1 MFFLGLITVSCD
13 EDIISVGAEALVDSD
28 LDVVQSSDYT
38 VLLEQ
43 VSVDKPQSNNLE
55 HNLLGSSALGGLEE
69 NGVES
74 YDILSQFFSTTIS
87 YDDSYELSDD
97 DSSSTEVNYVLKSA
111 QLVIPYNYSLLSEE
125 SDHDVFTVN
134 SDINT
139 NSLSF
144 NVYKSDYQLQTVDY
158 NNSSTLTTENYYA
171 DGSDGEVVFN
181 EALIKSTLYAED
193 FPVTLPSESESFD
206 VYYTNDDGEAYGDEE
221 LSLQF
226 EAIKID
232 LNQDFIDDFNSVI
245 ISDVSTDLDGDGE
258 GGDLS
263 LDVLNDDSIYDLFK
277 GIYIEALSDSNSGYV
292 QVNGSN
298 NFYVTPG
305 IQLNFEKT
313 TIETTYNSE
322 DVPSEDITV
331 EEGYYSTFQLSEN
344 PINIINKDLFENSN
358 EDRILL
364 KSGRG
369 SLGKLS
375 LLSEEQLL
383 SLFDSNILLNE
394 ALLQFT
400 VDQSFYEDNDSFD
413 IEDLPSNIFISSLED
428 GSVLTDFSS
437 NYISDSDF
445 SQILSNHLYTL
456 QEIDGEYVY
465 QINITSHIAAILSSD
480 NESDLIDSN
489 NSLALSVTN
498 DLGLTGFSEVYDAI
512 YDQYINQGSLLCN
525 SIVPLCSSNH
535 EDETKRPKLTLTYT
549 QTQN

>member
-1 MFFLGLITVSCD
+1 M
-13 EDIISVGAEALVDSD
+13 
-28 LDVVQSSDYT
+28 
-38 VLLEQ
+38 
-43 VSVDKPQSNNLE
+43 
-55 HNLLGSSALGGLEE
+55 
-69 NGVES
+69 
-74 YDILSQFFSTTIS
+74 
-87 YDDSYELSDD
+87 
-97 DSSSTEVNYVLKSA
+97 
-111 QLVIPYNYSLLSEE
+111 
-125 SDHDVFTVN
+125 
-134 SDINT
+134 
-139 NSLSF
+139 
-144 NVYKSDYQLQTVDY
+144 
-158 NNSSTLTTENYYA
+158 
-171 DGSDGEVVFN
+171 
-181 EALIKSTLYAED
+181 
-193 FPVTLPSESESFD
+193 
-206 VYYTNDDGEAYGDEE
+206 
-221 LSLQF
+221 
-226 EAIKID
+226 
-232 LNQDFIDDFNSVI
+232 
-245 ISDVSTDLDGDGE
+245 
-258 GGDLS
+258 
-263 LDVLNDDSIYDLFK
+263 
-277 GIYIEALSDSNSGYV
+277 
-292 QVNGSN
+292 
-298 NFYVTPG
+298 
-305 IQLNFEKT
+305 
-313 TIETTYNSE
+313 
-322 DVPSEDITV
+322 
-331 EEGYYSTFQLSEN
+331 SEN

-358 EDRILL
+358 ADRILL